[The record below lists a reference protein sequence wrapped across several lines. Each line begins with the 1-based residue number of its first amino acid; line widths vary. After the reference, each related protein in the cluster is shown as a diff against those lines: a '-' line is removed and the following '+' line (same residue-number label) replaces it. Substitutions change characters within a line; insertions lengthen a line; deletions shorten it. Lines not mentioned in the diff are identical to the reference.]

1 MYFDKYRVKLIASTP
16 ISMITGD
23 TSILFLD
30 VLAERFDKDLSEQEQ
45 QSNARSSEDY
55 QFIQLKARFDKESV
69 DSIIYLTDNS
79 DNADILSCRYGEVE
93 ENNTSDLKEAHLH
106 SVARAIVQFTFF
118 PLLQNKYGMSFS
130 QALSMFSEVKDHL
143 FIKRMNG
150 ILGQLANNLRQAII
164 DCTDV
169 KPTDKVV
176 H

>member
-69 DSIIYLTDNS
+69 DSVIYLTDNS

-93 ENNTSDLKEAHLH
+93 ENETNDLKEAHLH
-106 SVARAIVQFTFF
+106 SVARAIMQFTFF
-118 PLLQNKYGMSFS
+118 PLLQNKYGF
-130 QALSMFSEVKDHL
+130 
-143 FIKRMNG
+143 
-150 ILGQLANNLRQAII
+150 
-164 DCTDV
+164 
-169 KPTDKVV
+169 TDKQSLVESLNTDDSTEV
-176 H
+176 AKEYLHLLADVRNFVYRACRPCRFF

>member
-30 VLAERFDKDLSEQEQ
+30 VLAERFDKDLPEQEQ

-93 ENNTSDLKEAHLH
+93 ENNTCDLKEVHLH

-118 PLLQNKYGMSFS
+118 PLLQNKYGFADKQSLVES
-130 QALSMFSEVKDHL
+130 LNTDDSTEVAKEYLHL
-143 FIKRMNG
+143 
-150 ILGQLANNLRQAII
+150 LAEVRNFVYKAAGP
-164 DCTDV
+164 V
-169 KPTDKVV
+169 GFF
-176 H
+176 

>member
-55 QFIQLKARFDKESV
+55 QFVQLKARFDKESV

-93 ENNTSDLKEAHLH
+93 ENNTCDLKEVYLH

-118 PLLQNKYGMSFS
+118 PLLQDKYGFADKQSLVES
-130 QALSMFSEVKDHL
+130 LNTDDSTEVAKEYLHL
-143 FIKRMNG
+143 
-150 ILGQLANNLRQAII
+150 LAEVRNFVYKAAGP
-164 DCTDV
+164 V
-169 KPTDKVV
+169 GFF
-176 H
+176 

>member
-55 QFIQLKARFDKESV
+55 QFVQLKARFDKESV
-69 DSIIYLTDNS
+69 DSVIYLIDNS

-93 ENNTSDLKEAHLH
+93 ENKTSDLKEAHLH

-118 PLLQNKYGMSFS
+118 PLLQNKYGFADKQSLVES
-130 QALSMFSEVKDHL
+130 LNTDDSTEVAKEYLHL
-143 FIKRMNG
+143 
-150 ILGQLANNLRQAII
+150 LAEVRNFVYKAAGP
-164 DCTDV
+164 V
-169 KPTDKVV
+169 GFF
-176 H
+176 

>member
-55 QFIQLKARFDKESV
+55 QFIQLKARFDKEFV
-69 DSIIYLTDNS
+69 DSVIYLTDN
-79 DNADILSCRYGEVE
+79 DGNADILSCRYGEVE
-93 ENNTSDLKEAHLH
+93 ENNTNDSKEAHLH

-118 PLLQNKYGMSFS
+118 PLLQNKYGF
-130 QALSMFSEVKDHL
+130 
-143 FIKRMNG
+143 
-150 ILGQLANNLRQAII
+150 
-164 DCTDV
+164 
-169 KPTDKVV
+169 TDKQSLVESLNTDDSTEV
-176 H
+176 AKEYLHLLEEVRSFVYKAAGPVGFF

>member
-69 DSIIYLTDNS
+69 DSVIYLTDNS

-93 ENNTSDLKEAHLH
+93 ENNTCDLKEVHLH

-118 PLLQNKYGMSFS
+118 PLLQNKYGFADKQSLVES
-130 QALSMFSEVKDHL
+130 LNTDDSTEVAKEYLHL
-143 FIKRMNG
+143 
-150 ILGQLANNLRQAII
+150 LAEVRNFVYKAAGP
-164 DCTDV
+164 V
-169 KPTDKVV
+169 GFF
-176 H
+176 

>member
-93 ENNTSDLKEAHLH
+93 ENKTSDLKEAHLH

-118 PLLQNKYGMSFS
+118 PLLQNKYGF
-130 QALSMFSEVKDHL
+130 
-143 FIKRMNG
+143 
-150 ILGQLANNLRQAII
+150 
-164 DCTDV
+164 
-169 KPTDKVV
+169 TDKQSLVESLNTDDSTEV
-176 H
+176 AKEYLHLLAEVRNFVYKAAGPVGFF

>member
-69 DSIIYLTDNS
+69 DSVIYLTDN
-79 DNADILSCRYGEVE
+79 DGIADILSCRYGEVE
-93 ENNTSDLKEAHLH
+93 ENNTCDLKEVHLH

-118 PLLQNKYGMSFS
+118 PLLQNKYGFADKQSLVES
-130 QALSMFSEVKDHL
+130 LNTDDSTEVAKEYLHL
-143 FIKRMNG
+143 
-150 ILGQLANNLRQAII
+150 LAEVRNFVYKAAGP
-164 DCTDV
+164 V
-169 KPTDKVV
+169 GFF
-176 H
+176 